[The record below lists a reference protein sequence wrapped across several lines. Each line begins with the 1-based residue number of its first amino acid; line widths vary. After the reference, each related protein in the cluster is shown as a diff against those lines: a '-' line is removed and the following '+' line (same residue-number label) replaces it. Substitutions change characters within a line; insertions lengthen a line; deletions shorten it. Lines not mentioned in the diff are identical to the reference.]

1 MFPSDLGVGM
11 ICRKHCLANN
21 LMMRAVRDTMIFS
34 PALTIGDGEIAE
46 FVELFT
52 RAVEATWREVRA

>member
-1 MFPSDLGVGM
+1 MGVGM

-46 FVELFT
+46 FVEKFT